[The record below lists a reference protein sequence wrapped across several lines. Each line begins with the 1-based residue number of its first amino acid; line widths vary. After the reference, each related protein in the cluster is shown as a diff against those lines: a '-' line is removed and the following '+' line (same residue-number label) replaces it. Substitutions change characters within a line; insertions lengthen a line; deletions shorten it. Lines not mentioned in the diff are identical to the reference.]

1 MGAISRSKLSAAAT
15 SPAAGALPLT
25 TEPVSRVGSTH
36 ASRKTA
42 MRSDAFIR
50 GIPLECLILFNDKSA
65 AVCKVR
71 LSIAG

>member
-1 MGAISRSKLSAAAT
+1 MGAMSRSKLSAAA
-15 SPAAGALPLT
+15 SPAAGGLPST
-25 TEPVSRVGSTH
+25 TEPIARMGNTH

-42 MRSDAFIR
+42 VRSDAFIR
-50 GIPLECLILFNDKSA
+50 GVPLECLILFNGKSA